1 MKKLFA
7 FALCL
12 LTFLLPP
19 TLTACKEEFT
29 LLDYVSVLTLD
40 VYRAEYKGYTLTA
53 NYGYT
58 EEPLILDGKRG
69 KTTYY
74 LTVTLPINE
83 DNITYKIKLND
94 VDGEWN
100 FKHDLHTATLKAKI
114 PLSKHL
120 FNFDATVVCESDQ
133 TTVNFTSI
141 IPPNTLAPKD
151 ALKHLEKAQQTYVNS
166 YMKDGIF
173 TAEIILKLSVFK
185 NSAYYY
191 VAISDSD
198 DNYKAMLINGATG
211 ELLAIR
217 NVY

>member
-7 FALCL
+7 LSLTLLTLFLCL
-12 LTFLLPP
+12 
-19 TLTACKEEFT
+19 TLTACKDKFT
-29 LLDYVSVLTLD
+29 LLDYVSVLNYD
-40 VYRAEYKGYTLTA
+40 VYQAEYKGLTLTA

-58 EEPLILDGKRG
+58 EEPLVFDGKVG

-83 DNITYKIKLND
+83 ENITYKIKLVG

-120 FNFDATVVCESDQ
+120 VKFDATVICESEQ